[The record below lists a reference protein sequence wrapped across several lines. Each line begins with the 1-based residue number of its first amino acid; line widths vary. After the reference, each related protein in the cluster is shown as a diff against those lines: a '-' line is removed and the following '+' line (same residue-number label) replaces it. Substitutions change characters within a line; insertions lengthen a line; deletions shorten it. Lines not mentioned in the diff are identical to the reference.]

1 MRLRPNFTSTYMFP
15 VSGGDGDVLLALQE
29 AAEDAAAGGESAVA
43 RGGLVA
49 VLGQARGGGQL
60 LLRGRHGRGRGHRH
74 LHLPHLHCE

>member
-1 MRLRPNFTSTYMFP
+1 MFS

-29 AAEDAAAGGESAVA
+29 AAQDAAAGGESAVA

-60 LLRGRHGRGRGHRH
+60 LLGGRHGRGRGHRH